1 MSIAER
7 VLSAAAIA
15 ALSVVSLSSAAR
27 AEGPAGL
34 GQIDHIIVL
43 YLENHSFDNLYG
55 RFPGANGLA
64 NAGDA
69 TIQRDKDG
77 TPYATLPPVLDTGK
91 KPPAPDPRFPTGM
104 PDGPFEIDKYVPID
118 QKTGDIVHRFYQEQ
132 AQIDSGRMDKFVAYS
147 DAGSLTMGV
156 YDVSKTKLWALS
168 QRYVLADNF
177 FHAAFGGSFLNH
189 FWLICAC
196 TPRYDGAPPDLTAK
210 LDAAGNLIKDGAV
223 TPEGFAVNTIYTV
236 YAPHPAKITD
246 KSKLLPPVES
256 VRTIGDQL
264 SEKGIS
270 WAWYSGG
277 WDDALAGHPDPL
289 FQYHHQPFAYLKQ
302 FGDGTTAR
310 AEHLK
315 DEKEMLAGIKAGTLP
330 AVVFWKP
337 IGDENEHPGYA
348 DIVKGDDKVA
358 QVIAAIQAS
367 PLWAHSAII
376 VTYDENGGYWD
387 HVAPPKLDHWGPGSR
402 VPTIVLSPFARPSFV
417 DHTLYD
423 TTSILKFIETRYGLS
438 LLNPERES
446 KIGDLTNAFRF

>member
-15 ALSVVSLSSAAR
+15 ALAMLPSPAAN
-27 AEGPAGL
+27 ADGPAGL
-34 GQIDHIIVL
+34 GRIDHIIVL

-55 RFPGANGLA
+55 RFPNANGLA
-64 NAGDA
+64 NAGDT

-77 TPYATLPPVLDTGK
+77 KPYAILPPVLDTGK

-132 AQIDSGRMDKFVAYS
+132 AQIDGGRMDKFVAYS

-196 TPRYDGAPPDLTAK
+196 TPRYAGAPPDLTAK

-236 YAPHPAKITD
+236 YAPHPGKIID
-246 KSKLLPPVES
+246 KSKLLPAVEG

-315 DEKEMLAGIKAGTLP
+315 DEREMLAAIKAGTLP
-330 AVVFWKP
+330 TVVFWKP

-387 HVAPPKLDHWGPGSR
+387 HVAPPTLDRWGPGSR
-402 VPTIVLSPFARPSFV
+402 VPTIILSPFARRGAI

-423 TTSILKFIETRYGLS
+423 TTSILKFIETRYGLP

-446 KIGDLTNAFRF
+446 KIGDLTNAFHF